1 MELAQALRE
10 WHDFYVLGGTAAAT
24 LVGLTFVAAS
34 IGASYFEEKNAAGL
48 RLFLSPT
55 VVHFSAVLIASLL
68 MMVPGETGMAL
79 GALLLAGSVIGI
91 AYSAGVA
98 IDMRRRR
105 LYQSVDF
112 FDRLWYALTPMAG
125 YLVTT
130 MAAVGLLAQRQGCL
144 ELLAAGL
151 GVLLLVGMRNAWDMA
166 VWIAIR
172 APNK

>member
-1 MELAQALRE
+1 MELAQALRD

-34 IGASYFEEKNAAGL
+34 IGASYFEEKNSAGL

-68 MMVPGETGMAL
+68 VMVPGTGISL
-79 GALLLAGSVIGI
+79 GALLLA
-91 AYSAGVA
+91 AWVA

-125 YLVTT
+125 YLVVM
-130 MAAVGLLAQRQGCL
+130 MAAVGLLVRRQGCL
-144 ELLAAGL
+144 ELLATGL

>member
-1 MELAQALRE
+1 MELAQALRD

-68 MMVPGETGMAL
+68 VMVPGTGTSL
-79 GALLLAGSVIGI
+79 GALLLAGSVIGV
-91 AYSAGVA
+91 AYSAWVA
-98 IDMRRRR
+98 IDMRRRL

-125 YLVTT
+125 YLVVM
-130 MAAVGLLAQRQGCL
+130 MAAVGLLARRQGCL
-144 ELLAAGL
+144 ELLATGL